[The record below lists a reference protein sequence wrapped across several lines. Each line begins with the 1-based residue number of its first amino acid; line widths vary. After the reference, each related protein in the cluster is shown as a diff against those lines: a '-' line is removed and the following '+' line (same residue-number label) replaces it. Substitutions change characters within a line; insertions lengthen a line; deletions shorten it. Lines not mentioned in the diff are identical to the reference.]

1 MKVNNYRK
9 IWEEHNQQTIPKGY
23 HIHHIDGNHDNN
35 DPLNLEC
42 LSAKDH
48 WEKHYEQGDIVAI
61 NGKFIQ
67 GASDAGKK
75 GGSVKGYKISK
86 EGCTNIGLASKK
98 SYENPDRK
106 TLRGRVLSDERIKN
120 ITLAV
125 QGENNPMFG
134 KKHSDKSK
142 ELMRINRGDVNGE
155 NNPMFGKT
163 QSEQTKQKISDKA
176 KGRKSKMKGR
186 VNETTRSRKY
196 KWYNDG
202 ITSFFIPE
210 GTQPENYK
218 LGRIKTWKN

>member
-1 MKVNNYRK
+1 MTNNYRK
-9 IWEEHNQQTIPKGY
+9 IWEEHNQQKIPKGY

-42 LSAKDH
+42 LSAAEH
-48 WEKHYEQGDIVAI
+48 WQRHYEQGDIVAI
-61 NGKFIQ
+61 HGKFIQ
-67 GASDAGKK
+67 GASEAGKK
-75 GGSVKGYKISK
+75 GGANGKGKPKNWGEGRQSQIMK
-86 EGCTNIGLASKK
+86 ESYEKRGGSSLKGCTL
-98 SYENPDRK
+98 
-106 TLRGRVLSDERIKN
+106 TDEHIEN
-120 ITLAV
+120 ITLAL

-134 KKHSDKSK
+134 KKHTEESIS
-142 ELMRINRGDVNGE
+142 LMRINRGSLEGE

-163 QSEQTKQKISDKA
+163 QSAEAKQKISDKA

-186 VNETTRSRKY
+186 INETTRSRKY

-202 ITSFFIPE
+202 TTSFFMPE

>member
-1 MKVNNYRK
+1 MTNNYRK
-9 IWEEHNQQTIPKGY
+9 IWEEHNQQKIPKGY

-42 LSAKDH
+42 LSADDH
-48 WEKHYEQGDIVAI
+48 WRRHYEQGDIVAI

-67 GASDAGKK
+67 GASEAGKK
-75 GGSVKGYKISK
+75 GGANGKGKPKIWGEGRQSQVMKESYKRRGGSPLK
-86 EGCTNIGLASKK
+86 GCI
-98 SYENPDRK
+98 
-106 TLRGRVLSDERIKN
+106 LSDERIKN

-125 QGENNPMFG
+125 QGESNPMFG
-134 KKHSDKSK
+134 RKHSDESK

-163 QSEQTKQKISDKA
+163 QSDETKQKISDKA

-186 VNETTRSRKY
+186 INETTRSRKY

-202 ITSFFIPE
+202 TTSLFMPE